1 MLITIIDKG
10 ARCNDKNKG
19 SMEER
24 SCASSVLESPVP
36 RYVRKVSCKERI
48 LKNHKLAIA
57 QAF

>member
-10 ARCNDKNKG
+10 AMCNDKNKG
-19 SMEER
+19 SMER
-24 SCASSVLESPVP
+24 SCASSVLERPVP